1 MEGAAYVANVRKE
14 FGSENLDKILR
25 YFMRT
30 VIRMEKSGMLSLP
43 VENDLKGEPLR
54 SYLELCMRFVTD
66 AQPEEVSRPILES
79 QYDFILNNSKLPPET
94 ALEMWIC
101 RELSLHI
108 HYDRDPYEFIFHT
121 GNLWGDLANEFACRT
136 FYPNMP
142 AEMQEKYG
150 VDEIVKHIPEGLLR
164 PEDY

>member
-1 MEGAAYVANVRKE
+1 MESVRKE
-14 FGSENLDKILR
+14 FGSGNIDKILR

-30 VIRMEKSGMLSLP
+30 VIRMEKAGMLALP
-43 VENDLKGEPLR
+43 AENDVEGEPLR

-66 AQPEEVSRPILES
+66 AQPEEVARPILES
-79 QYDFILNNSKLPPET
+79 QYDFILANSKLSKET
-94 ALEMWIC
+94 ALEMWLA

-108 HYDRDPYEFIFHT
+108 HYDKEPYEFLFHT
-121 GNLWGDLANEFACRT
+121 GNLWGQEAEEFACRT

-142 AEMQEKYG
+142 EGMREKYG
-150 VDEIVKHIPEGLLR
+150 VDEVLGHIPEGFLR

>member
-1 MEGAAYVANVRKE
+1 MESVRKE
-14 FGSENLDKILR
+14 FGSENIDRVLR

-30 VIRMEKSGMLSLP
+30 IIRMEKSGMLSLP
-43 VENDLKGEPLR
+43 PGNDIKDEPLR

-66 AQPEEVSRPILES
+66 AQPEEVARPILES
-79 QYDFILNNSKLPPET
+79 QYNFILGNSKLSKET
-94 ALEMWIC
+94 ALEMWLA

-121 GNLWGDLANEFACRT
+121 GNLWGNTAEEFACRT

-142 AEMQEKYG
+142 EKWREKYG
-150 VDEIVKHIPEGLLR
+150 VDAVLERIPEGMLR

>member
-1 MEGAAYVANVRKE
+1 MANVRNE
-14 FGSENLDKILR
+14 FGSENIDKILR

-30 VIRMEKSGMLSLP
+30 LIRIEKSGMLALP
-43 VENDLKGEPLR
+43 VENDLAGEPMR
-54 SYLELCMRFVTD
+54 SYLDLCMRFVTD

-79 QYDFILNNSKLPPET
+79 QYDFILANSQLPKEA
-94 ALEMWIC
+94 ALEMWLI

-121 GNLWGDLANEFACRT
+121 GNLWGPAAEEFACRT

-142 AEMQEKYG
+142 ADKREKYG
-150 VDEIVKHIPEGLLR
+150 VDEVLGHIPEGFLR

>member
-1 MEGAAYVANVRKE
+1 MANVREE
-14 FGSENLDKILR
+14 FGSEDLDRILR

-30 VIRMEKSGMLSLP
+30 VIRMERSGMLALP
-43 VENDLKGEPLR
+43 VENDIKGEPLR

-66 AQPEEVSRPILES
+66 AQPEEVARPILES
-79 QYDFILNNSKLPPET
+79 QYDFILHNSKLSQET
-94 ALEMWIC
+94 ALEMWLV

-108 HYDRDPYEFIFHT
+108 HYDKDPYEFLFHT
-121 GNLWGDLANEFACRT
+121 GNLWGNGAEEFACRT

-142 AEMQEKYG
+142 QDMREKYG
-150 VDEIVKHIPEGLLR
+150 VDEVLKHIPEGFLR